1 MSDEQS
7 SIRDV
12 GAIPHLL
19 WKETAL
25 TGQCL
30 QGVRKLLG
38 DVSPPGG
45 ELVVCALAG

>member
-12 GAIPHLL
+12 GAVPDLL

-25 TGQCL
+25 SRQFL
-30 QGVRKLLG
+30 QGIRKLLG